1 MILLS
6 IIFPGISFLIRG
18 KIGSFL
24 LCILLQMTLIGW
36 IPCSIWAVSSLVNE
50 RQDKRF
56 KQLAKDIN
64 GIK

>member
-6 IIFPGISFLIRG
+6 IIFPGISFLVRG

-36 IPCSIWAVSSLVNE
+36 IPCAIWAVSSLVNE

-56 KQLAKDIN
+56 KQLAKQIN

>member
-36 IPCSIWAVSSLVNE
+36 IPCAIWAVSSLVNE